1 MHDTATPVNASA
13 LAFAEELYLDW
24 LEDPESVSP
33 DWRTYFESLPREDQ
47 DLPGRAS
54 EAQPVAGPVA
64 GVDARGQESLDQ
76 LVRAYRVRG
85 HMIAKIDPLGQQR
98 PGFPE
103 LEPSFHG
110 FGEADMDARFST
122 ERHFGESSLTLS
134 EILDKLRTTYCRSI
148 GVQFMHIDDLRK
160 TEWLARRM
168 ESTGNRL
175 QMSRAEQVRT
185 LERLTDAVLFEEFV
199 QKKFLGAKSF
209 SLQGSESLIPL
220 LDCVVERASE
230 HGVRDVVF
238 GMAHRGRL
246 NVLANVMGKGA
257 RQIFREFADV
267 DGALHLGGG
276 DVKYHLGHTSEHA
289 TRGGRKVRL
298 SLCFNPSHLEFVNTV
313 AQGRARARME
323 RAGDADGTTGMA
335 VLIHGDAA
343 FGGQGIV
350 QETLNLSQLDAY
362 QTGGTVHVIVNNQ
375 IGFTTDPQDGR
386 STTYCTD
393 VAKMLQIPIFHVNGE
408 DPEAVAQ
415 VVQLA
420 IDFRAE
426 FRTDVVID
434 MYAYRK
440 LGHNEGD
447 EPAFTQPV
455 LYAAIR
461 SRKPVREGYLDHLLA
476 QGGLTREDADRIAEE
491 RRLKLEAE
499 LDASR
504 AADYRYM
511 REPLGPEWNGYQ
523 GGADAECAE
532 APTKVD
538 RARLAELLLATTRTP
553 AGFEPNPKIAKL
565 LETRAEMA
573 RGEKPL
579 DWAMGELAAYSSL
592 SADGWRVRM
601 TGQDVERGTF
611 SHRHAVLR
619 DTNDGRRLH
628 LLRQLGV
635 PQAEVLVKNSPLSE
649 TGVLGFEYG
658 YTLDAPDA
666 LVVWEA
672 QFGDFNNVA
681 QVIIDQFIVSAEAKW
696 KRLSGLVMLLPHG
709 FEGQGPEH
717 SSARLERFLQQCAGD
732 NIQVVNLTT
741 PAQVFHCLRRQVVR
755 QWRKPLVVMSPKS
768 LLRHPKAVSP
778 LADFAEGSFQRIIGD
793 SSVDAAG
800 VSRVLLCSGKLYYE
814 LADAREKL
822 GRRDVAILRL
832 EQLHPLQETDLAA
845 ALAPFKG
852 ARQVRWVQEEPRNM
866 GAWQYLHCRFGTR
879 MLGLPFDG
887 VAREASASPATGSPS
902 AHKIEQQKILDDAFA

>member
-1 MHDTATPVNASA
+1 MPDTAPSPDASS
-13 LAFAEELYLDW
+13 LCFAEDLYLNW
-24 LEDPESVSP
+24 VKDPQSVSP
-33 DWRTYFESLPREDQ
+33 DWRTYFESLPRDESL
-47 DLPGRAS
+47 DLPQAAAA
-54 EAQPVAGPVA
+54 EALPGPAA

-98 PGFPE
+98 PDFPE
-103 LEPSFHG
+103 LDPAFHG
-110 FGEADMDARFST
+110 FGSDDMEQRFST
-122 ERHFGESSLTLS
+122 ERHFGASSMTLS

-160 TEWLARRM
+160 VDWLLRRM
-168 ESTGNRL
+168 EQSENRL
-175 QMSRAEQVRT
+175 QMSRDEQVRT

-220 LDCVVERASE
+220 LDNLAERASE
-230 HGVRDVVF
+230 HGVRDIVL

-246 NVLANVMGKGA
+246 NVLANFMGKGA

-267 DGALHLGGG
+267 DGALYLGGG
-276 DVKYHLGHTSEHA
+276 DVKYHLGHTSTHH
-289 TRGGRKVRL
+289 TRSGAAIQL

-313 AQGRARARME
+313 AQGRVRAHME
-323 RAGDADGTTGMA
+323 RLGDTNGTQCMA

-362 QTGGTVHVIVNNQ
+362 QTGGTIHVIVNNQ

-415 VVQLA
+415 VVRLA

-426 FRTDVVID
+426 FHTDVVID

-476 QGGLTREDADRIAEE
+476 HGELTREDADRIAEE

-499 LDASR
+499 LDASK
-504 AADYRYM
+504 APDYKYQ
-511 REPLGPEWNGYQ
+511 REPLGPEWSRYK
-523 GGADAECAE
+523 GGADAECE
-532 APTKVD
+532 ETPTKVE
-538 RARLAELLLATTRTP
+538 RNTLSQLLLATTATP
-553 AGFEPNPKIAKL
+553 HDFEPNAKIAKL

-573 RGEKPL
+573 RGDKPL

-592 SADGWRVRM
+592 AAEGWRVRM

-619 DTNDGRRLH
+619 DTRDGHRLH
-628 LLRQLGV
+628 LLRQLGDQ
-635 PQAEVLVKNSPLSE
+635 QADALLRNSPLSE

-658 YTLDAPDA
+658 YTLDAPNT

-755 QWRKPLVVMSPKS
+755 AWRKPLIVMSPKS

-778 LADFAEGSFQRIIGD
+778 LADFSDGHFQRIIGD
-793 SSVDAAG
+793 NAVAAEG
-800 VSRVLLCSGKLYYE
+800 VTRVLLCSGKIYYE
-814 LADAREKL
+814 LVDQREKL
-822 GRRDVAILRL
+822 GRTDVAIVRL
-832 EQLHPLQETDLAA
+832 EQLHPLQERDLSA
-845 ALAPFKG
+845 ALAPYTK
-852 ARQVRWVQEEPRNM
+852 AQQVRWVQEEPRNM
-866 GAWQYLHCRFGTR
+866 GAWQYLYCRFGTSMCGR
-879 MLGLPFDG
+879 TLDG
-887 VAREASASPATGSPS
+887 ITRDASASPATGSPS
-902 AHKIEQQKILDDAFA
+902 AHKMEQQQILDAAFA

>member
-1 MHDTATPVNASA
+1 MPDTALPPDASS
-13 LAFAEELYLDW
+13 LLFAEDLYLRW
-24 LEDPESVSP
+24 RHDPQSVSP
-33 DWRTYFESLPREDQ
+33 DWRTYFESLPSDGSEPRPE
-47 DLPGRAS
+47 PAS
-54 EAQPVAGPVA
+54 AGPAA

-85 HMIAKIDPLGQQR
+85 HMIAKIDPLEQPR
-98 PGFPE
+98 PQFPE
-103 LEPSFHG
+103 LDPEYHG
-110 FGEADMDARFST
+110 FGAADMGERFST
-122 ERHFGESSLTLS
+122 ERLFGASSMTLS

-160 TEWLARRM
+160 VEWLQRRM
-168 ESTGNRL
+168 EQCENRL
-175 QMSRAEQVRT
+175 QMSREEQVRT

-220 LDCVVERASE
+220 LDNLVERASE
-230 HGVRDVVF
+230 HGVSDIVL

-313 AQGRARARME
+313 AQGRVRARMD
-323 RAGDADGTTGMA
+323 RAGDVDGATGLA

-362 QTGGTVHVIVNNQ
+362 QTGGTVHVVVNNQ

-408 DPEAVAQ
+408 DPEAVLQ
-415 VVQLA
+415 VVRLA

-476 QGGLTREDADRIAEE
+476 HGELTREDADRIAEE

-499 LDASR
+499 LDASK
-504 AADYRYM
+504 APDYQYQ
-511 REPLGPEWNGYQ
+511 REPLGPEWSGYQ
-523 GGADAECAE
+523 GGADAQCAE
-532 APTKVD
+532 VATHVD
-538 RARLAELLLATTRTP
+538 AARLSQLLLATTRTP
-553 AGFEPNPKIAKL
+553 ADFQPNPKIARL
-565 LETRAEMA
+565 LEARAEMA

-579 DWAMGELAAYSSL
+579 DWAMGELAAYSTL
-592 SADGWRVRM
+592 AAEGWRVRL

-619 DTNDGRRLH
+619 DTNDARRLN
-628 LLRQLGV
+628 LLRGLGV
-635 PQAEVLVKNSPLSE
+635 PQADVLVRNSPLSE

-681 QVIIDQFIVSAEAKW
+681 QVIIDQFLVSAEAKW
-696 KRLSGLVMLLPHG
+696 KRLSNLVMLLPHG

-755 QWRKPLVVMSPKS
+755 KWRKPLVVMSPKS

-778 LADFAEGSFQRIIGD
+778 LSDFAQGSFQRIIGD
-793 SSVDAAG
+793 AGVDAAR
-800 VSRVLLCSGKLYYE
+800 VARVLLCSGKLHYE
-814 LADAREKL
+814 LVEQREKL
-822 GRRDVAILRL
+822 GRGDVAILRL
-832 EQLHPLQETDLAA
+832 EQLHPLQEKDLEA
-845 ALAPFKG
+845 ALAPYTAAKE
-852 ARQVRWVQEEPRNM
+852 VRWVQEEPRNM
-866 GAWQYLHCRFGTR
+866 GAWQYLWCRFGAR
-879 MLGLPFDG
+879 MLGRSFDG
-887 VAREASASPATGSPS
+887 VAREAAASPATGSPS
-902 AHKIEQQKILDDAFA
+902 AHKIEQQKVLDGAFA